1 METTK
6 YSKVLL
12 GLLAIC
18 AMFTSCSDD
27 ENDNN
32 GGNGTPSNVTIDLKS
47 VFTGGMPKS
56 VGDVK
61 SITYNEDGLVSTMT
75 TRDGGNITFEYANV
89 STRAENRAPVVRMT
103 ITYGEGEF
111 SQFTM
116 LLGNNGFVKDAQ
128 QVEKDLDGTQEYQ
141 WSFKYNAD
149 GQISYMKKSEGDK
162 EVFISYKNGDIVNV
176 KQETEDNDNWEQN
189 VLYTSP
195 TVSSP
200 IENKGCIM
208 PFDDAFG
215 IDMDDMAYAYY
226 AGLLGKATKHLP
238 VGVSDE
244 QGDSYYQWTF
254 DGNGY
259 PTSVKIDGYTYSFSW

>member
-1 METTK
+1 MKTTK
-6 YSKVLL
+6 YSTVLL
-12 GLLAIC
+12 GLFASC
-18 AMFTSCSDD
+18 AMFTACSND
-27 ENDNN
+27 DNN
-32 GGNGTPSNVTIDLKS
+32 GGNDTPSNVTVDLKS

-56 VGDVK
+56 VGDVE
-61 SITYNEDGLVSTMT
+61 SMTYNENGLVSTMA
-75 TRDGGNITFEYANV
+75 TRYGDVKFEYANI
-89 STRAENRAPVVRMT
+89 STRSVDRTPVVRMT

-116 LLGNNGFVKDAQ
+116 RLGSNGFVKDAQ

-149 GQISYMKKSEGDK
+149 GQLSYMKKSEGDK
-162 EVFISYKNGDIVNV
+162 EVFVTYKNGDIVNV
-176 KQETEDNDNWEQN
+176 KQTTEDDDNWEQSI
-189 VLYTSP
+189 LYTSP

-215 IDMDDMAYAYY
+215 IDLDDMAYAYY
-226 AGLLGKATKHLP
+226 AGLLGKATQHLP
-238 VGVSDE
+238 VGASDE
-244 QGDSYYQWTF
+244 EGDSYYQWTL

-259 PTSVKIDGYTYSFSW
+259 PTLVEIDGYEYSFSW